1 VSVIYVSVVFAG
13 CLMLSL
19 SPIGKSDGTDPL
31 RSSLTLLPVDEFNVS
46 FASETS
52 EFSLA
57 HTSGDGGGQGSFF
70 GF

>member
-1 VSVIYVSVVFAG
+1 
-13 CLMLSL
+13 MLSL

-57 HTSGDGGGQGSFF
+57 HTSDDGGGQGSFF